1 MRERINVLVH
11 GEPKTGKTTFAVRRN
26 PGVLVL
32 DTEGSS
38 KLIRGVQRETISSM
52 AQMDAVLARIKSG
65 EVKVVVIDTLDE
77 LVNNFAKEEVRRKG
91 GEFVNKM
98 GMLTMA
104 GWGIMRDR
112 FMALT
117 RSYRDAGADVLTICH
132 SELVEQPDKSRKYSM
147 KLPSDYAREVMGM
160 MDAVGFLEVARS
172 SDGTNVRRL
181 HLEKTPMFDAGIRA
195 VYDAGEDKFF
205 NILPPVVEDPALIDV
220 LTAYDKFFAGE
231 GAGFVVTPKC
241 SNCAK
246 KNIVTDATKE
256 VDGMSLCDGCNAKYE
271 EIKKSKV

>member
-1 MRERINVLVH
+1 
-11 GEPKTGKTTFAVRRN
+11 
-26 PGVLVL
+26 
-32 DTEGSS
+32 
-38 KLIRGVQRETISSM
+38 
-52 AQMDAVLARIKSG
+52 MDGVLARIKSG

-132 SELVEQPDKSRKYSM
+132 SELVEQPDKSKKYSM

-160 MDAVGFLEVARS
+160 MDVVGFLEVARNS
-172 SDGTNVRRL
+172 EGLNVRRL

-195 VYDAGEDKFF
+195 VYDAGEDKFY
-205 NILPPVVEDPALIDV
+205 NILPPMVEDPALIDV
-220 LTAYDKFFAGE
+220 LTAYDKFFTGE

-246 KNIVTDATKE
+246 QGKVADMTKE
-256 VDGMSLCDGCNAKYE
+256 VDGMELCDDCAQRWNDRKVNEMPEEAK
-271 EIKKSKV
+271 V